1 MPTAKRE
8 RLPPHPP
15 HPLAVPLLDKKKVPT
30 KSVCAGR
37 QGKTREG
44 EKERRR
50 EGEKERRREG
60 EKERRRE
67 GEKEREFID
76 SFHRALVEP

>member
-1 MPTAKRE
+1 VPTAKRE

-15 HPLAVPLLDKKKVPT
+15 HPFAVPLLDKKKKCKQKVCVPVD
-30 KSVCAGR
+30 KAR
-37 QGKTREG
+37 P
-44 EKERRR
+44 
-50 EGEKERRREG
+50 EKERRREG

-76 SFHRALVEP
+76 CFHRALVEP